1 MSATTIR
8 NLINSQIDKQ
18 LYTAKKDLR
27 KQGTKQVQKVK
38 EKLPSKDELKEKLI
52 SSSCERKAQDKMTKI
67 YDKLIKL
74 LDNLKKIPEKGLA
87 KVKNI
92 DKKLKKIRDKIIPKI
107 EKILEIIKDVL
118 VPALLIVVIACE
130 VALAISSGLAASGKL
145 IDFMGEKKRLILGKV
160 KEYAKLALTI
170 VAALPLVLKAIEKL
184 FSIME
189 IVMMAIKSLIAVIQ
203 KLKDFIIFLFRNYIK
218 KCNVAYQSPIS
229 NNGSGDGSG
238 AGTINPNLLDE
249 QIQAAIDKAAA
260 GTLTD
265 TNTKNIRDKM
275 TTLYNDLLEDLKEN
289 GKTKIIERLIRT
301 EDDLQTSYEVKTVP
315 LP

>member
-27 KQGTKQVQKVK
+27 NQGTKQVQKVK

-67 YDKLIKL
+67 YDKLIRL
-74 LDNLKKIPEKGLA
+74 LDNLQKIPQKGLD

-107 EKILEIIKDVL
+107 EKILEIISDVL

-130 VALAISSGLAASGKL
+130 VALAISSGLAASGKV

-170 VAALPLVLKAIEKL
+170 VAILPAILMAIEKL

-189 IVMMAIKSLIAVIQ
+189 IVMVAIKSLIAVIQ
-203 KLKDFIIFLFRNYIK
+203 KLKDFVVFLFRNFIK
-218 KCNVAYQSPIS
+218 KCNVANQSELS
-229 NNGSGDGSG
+229 NDGSV
-238 AGTINPNLLDE
+238 NSNLLEE
-249 QIQAAIDKAAA
+249 QIQISIDKAAA
-260 GTLTD
+260 GTLTA
-265 TNTKNIRDKM
+265 TNTKDIKDKM
-275 TTLYNDLLEDLKEN
+275 TTLYNDLLEDLKEE